1 MEFKLER
8 DWSLAHFL
16 SYIAAIAAVLVL
28 LNLITQILLF
38 STTELGV
45 DFQVTYTT
53 GQSDSITNSD
63 IMFMPESQQLGRVII
78 SEITQYSD
86 VHYYFLAFLKFME
99 KAVIIFSLFIL
110 WRFFRSV
117 ANDKPFEKINY
128 RRLYAIGWIF
138 IFAEIYTISK
148 DHYIHWLTNDLLST
162 DSLRILPAAGSPFN
176 FLIIGFVL
184 IVLGY
189 VFKEGHRIFEEQKLT
204 V

>member
-1 MEFKLER
+1 MKFKLEK

-53 GQSDSITNSD
+53 GQADSITNSG
-63 IMFMPESQQLGRVII
+63 ITFMPESQQLGRVII

-86 VHYYFLAFLKFME
+86 AHYYFLAFLKFME

-138 IFAEIYTISK
+138 VFAEIYTISK

-162 DSLRILPAAGSPFN
+162 DSLRILPAAGSSFN
-176 FLIIGFVL
+176 FLIIGFVI

>member
-16 SYIAAIAAVLVL
+16 SYISALAAVLVL

-86 VHYYFLAFLKFME
+86 AHYYFLAFLKFME
-99 KAVIIFSLFIL
+99 KAVIIFGLFIL

-138 IFAEIYTISK
+138 IFAEIYTIGK